1 MGLWLW
7 GSWSGFWIA
16 VSFNF
21 IQQTPKLNSPG
32 FFIGEKNMEN
42 KIQDKI
48 FLAPEERVALIER
61 KLERARVQ
69 VDAMIAQ
76 MEAVKKVKTNEQ
88 TNSWW

>member
-1 MGLWLW
+1 
-7 GSWSGFWIA
+7 
-16 VSFNF
+16 
-21 IQQTPKLNSPG
+21 
-32 FFIGEKNMEN
+32 MEN

-76 MEAVKKVKTNEQ
+76 MEAECFCLTLCTTHFRTRRKFSALQQILQFIRTVDTHFQQV
-88 TNSWW
+88 

>member
-1 MGLWLW
+1 
-7 GSWSGFWIA
+7 
-16 VSFNF
+16 
-21 IQQTPKLNSPG
+21 
-32 FFIGEKNMEN
+32 MEN

-76 MEAVKKVKTNEQ
+76 IEAVKKVKTNEQ
-88 TNSWW
+88 TNS